1 MSARTRAL
9 LALFCMLLVAPT
21 AAQAATRMPIGF
33 YDDASFRWSPD
44 RLTNLATAAAA
55 GATIIHTN
63 ANWATIAP
71 TRPAN
76 PLNGDDPAYRLADL
90 DQLVA
95 AAPQYGIRV
104 MVTIVGTPRWA
115 NGGQTSNHMPRRL
128 SDLTAFSRMLATR
141 YNGLN
146 GHGTVSIWSV
156 WNEPNLQL
164 FLTPQFVGKKI
175 VSPANY
181 VKLYKAAYAGIH
193 AGNPSSAIGIG
204 ETSPE
209 GRDKP
214 IATKGQG
221 QSVAPATFA
230 RMVARTKGLKFSAW
244 AHHPYPPIVAGKA
257 LGAVR
262 YPNVNLSQMHRF
274 EKDLDKWFHRSVAI
288 WITEYGHQARPAQP
302 KGVSAATQATY
313 ARQALTYAKKDPNI
327 QMFVWFTLRDSA
339 SNPWKSGLEVSSG
352 AHRPSFNAFASIA
365 RSIRGTQQ
373 TVTPGKK
380 PTVLLYVPQ
389 ISYYSPAGSTVG
401 ITYTIRNK
409 KGQSVGSGEPQSS
422 VRADQTVWFTPN
434 LVVQKKDLYTVT
446 AVVNDA
452 SGHVETVSTLLIP
465 S

>member
-9 LALFCMLLVAPT
+9 FALICMLFVVPT

-44 RLTNLATAAAA
+44 RLANLATAAAA
-55 GATIIHTN
+55 GADVIHTN

-76 PLNGDDPAYRLADL
+76 ALNGDDPAYRLADL

-95 AAPQYGIRV
+95 AAPQYGLRV
-104 MVTIVGTPRWA
+104 MVTVVGTPRWA
-115 NGGQTSNHMPRRL
+115 NGGRTPNHMPRRL

-141 YNGLN
+141 YNGLH

-164 FLTPQFVGKKI
+164 FLAPQYVGKKM
-175 VSPANY
+175 VGPANY
-181 VKLYKAAYAGIH
+181 VKLYKAVYAGLH
-193 AGNPSSAIGIG
+193 AGNRSAAIAIG

-214 IATKGQG
+214 IKTKGQG
-221 QSVAPATFA
+221 QSIAPATFA
-230 RMVARTKGLKFSAW
+230 RLVARAKGLKFTAW

-262 YPNVNLSQMHRF
+262 YPNVNLSQLHRF
-274 EKDLDKWFHRSVAI
+274 EKDLNKWFHRKVAI

-302 KGVSAATQATY
+302 KGVTTAVQAKY
-313 ARQALTYAKKDPNI
+313 ARQALTFAKRDPNV

-339 SNPWKSGLEVSSG
+339 SNPWKSGVEVSSG
-352 AHRPSFNAFASIA
+352 ARRPSFNAFASIA
-365 RSIRGTQQ
+365 RGVRGTLQ
-373 TVTPGKK
+373 TVTKHRR
-380 PTVLLYVPQ
+380 PTVILYVPE
-389 ISYYSPAGSTVG
+389 IAYYSPTGSTVG

-409 KGQSVGSGEPQSS
+409 KGQVVGRGEPQSY
-422 VRADQTVWFTPN
+422 VRADQSVSFVPTLLAAPDET
-434 LVVQKKDLYTVT
+434 YTVT

-452 SGHVETVSTLLIP
+452 SGHTEPVATLLVT